1 VNVLVAVAAL
11 EDAVYAGMKFI
22 GIDADVFA
30 VGVLHRG
37 VAVAGKAIHVRV
49 EGPCGHDQKK
59 R

>member
-1 VNVLVAVAAL
+1 
-11 EDAVYAGMKFI
+11 MKFI

-37 VAVAGKAIHVRV
+37 VAVARKTIDVRV
-49 EGPCGHDQKK
+49 QRPCGHDQKK